1 MRSFLRNL
9 LLLLNLLHQSIKVL
23 MHFALMSQLVFTFAD
38 FKSLNISMNFLSQ
51 LIFLD
56 FFHMF
61 LFFLSFNLLVKE
73 SFSFHLF
80 LLSLISFVLFSK
92 CFLLGLMLR
101 MMLYAIEVLLEFI
114 ITSNTSSDNTFCGTY
129 GMVHFFLD

>member
-1 MRSFLRNL
+1 
-9 LLLLNLLHQSIKVL
+9 

-73 SFSFHLF
+73 SFSFHFF

-101 MMLYAIEVLLEFI
+101 MMLYAIEVLLEFV
-114 ITSNTSSDNTFCGTY
+114 ITSNTSSDNTFCWTNGV
-129 GMVHFFLD
+129 VHFFLD